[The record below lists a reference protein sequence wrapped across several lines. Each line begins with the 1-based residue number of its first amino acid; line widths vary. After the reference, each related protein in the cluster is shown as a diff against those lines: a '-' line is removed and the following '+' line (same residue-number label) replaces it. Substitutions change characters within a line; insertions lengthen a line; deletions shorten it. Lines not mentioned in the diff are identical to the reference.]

1 MLTFLFFTIY
11 NRFNFNQP
19 YRKTMEYCLR
29 PRRSMLYVPG
39 CNQHY
44 LDRAR
49 TLAADSVILD
59 LGDPIL
65 VDAKLQ
71 SRDNVVAAVKQGGYG
86 SREVVVRVNNLDSIW
101 GHDDIKAVANIGAD
115 AILFPNIESAEH
127 VHTALKLLDAA
138 GGSHM
143 PIMVMIE
150 SPLAVL
156 NAKEIASA
164 SDRITCIVMATSDLI
179 SQLHARVTH
188 ERSAILTSLSL
199 VILAARAYGRCV
211 IDGIT
216 SDFKNMHSF
225 EYACRL
231 GRDMGLDGK
240 SLVHPAQI
248 AYCNDAYTP
257 KAAEVANARL
267 IIKALQ
273 EANEGGLGTVVVN
286 DKLVEQHHVKAAQR
300 LLKLSDMIAELEEDF
315 I

>member
-1 MLTFLFFTIY
+1 MKS
-11 NRFNFNQP
+11 NF
-19 YRKTMEYCLR
+19 MEFCFR
-29 PRRSMLYVPG
+29 PRRSVLYVPG
-39 CNQHY
+39 CNLHY

-49 TLAADSVILD
+49 TLPADAVILD

-65 VDAKLQ
+65 IDAKVE
-71 SRDNVVAAVKQGGYG
+71 SRNNIVAAVKQGGYG
-86 SREVVVRVNNLDSIW
+86 SREVIVRVNNLDSIW

-127 VHTALKLLDAA
+127 VHAALKLLDEA

-150 SPLAVL
+150 SPIAVL
-156 NAKEIASA
+156 NAKEIAAA
-164 SDRITCIVMATSDLI
+164 SDRIICMMMATSDLT

-188 ERSAILTSLSL
+188 EQSAILTALSL

-211 IDGIT
+211 VDGIT

-231 GRDMGLDGK
+231 GRDMGFDGK
-240 SLVHPAQI
+240 TLVHPGQI
-248 AYCNDAYTP
+248 AYSNDAYTP
-257 KAAEVANARL
+257 KAGEVADARA
-267 IIKALQ
+267 IIQALK
-273 EANEGGLGTVVVN
+273 EANEAGRGTVVVN
-286 DKLVEQHHVKAAQR
+286 DKLVEHHHVKAAQR
-300 LLKLSDMIAELEEDF
+300 LLKLHEMIAELEEEF

>member
-1 MLTFLFFTIY
+1 
-11 NRFNFNQP
+11 
-19 YRKTMEYCLR
+19 MEYCLR

-39 CNQHY
+39 CNLHY

-86 SREVVVRVNNLDSIW
+86 SREVVVRVNDLDSIW

-115 AILFPNIESAEH
+115 AILFPNIESRED
-127 VHTALKLLDAA
+127 VLKAQAALDAA

-150 SPLAVL
+150 SPIAVL

-164 SDRITCIVMATSDLI
+164 SERITCIVMATSDLI

-199 VILAARAYGRCV
+199 VVLAARAYGRCV

-257 KAAEVANARL
+257 KATEVANARL

-273 EANEGGLGTVVVN
+273 EANEAGLGTVVVN

-300 LLKLSDMIAELEEDF
+300 LLKLSDMISELEEDF

>member
-1 MLTFLFFTIY
+1 MD
-11 NRFNFNQP
+11 
-19 YRKTMEYCLR
+19 YCLR

-39 CNQHY
+39 CNTHY

-71 SRDNVVAAVKQGGYG
+71 SRENVVAAVKQGGYG
-86 SREVVVRVNNLDSIW
+86 GREVVIRVNNLDSIW

-115 AILFPNIESAEH
+115 AILFPNIESRED
-127 VHTALKLLDAA
+127 VLKAQQCLDEA

-164 SDRITCIVMATSDLI
+164 SDRIICIVMATSDLI
-179 SQLHARVTH
+179 SQLHAHVTH

-199 VILAARAYGRCV
+199 VILAARAYGRAV

-257 KAAEVANARL
+257 KAAEVAHARE
-267 IIKALQ
+267 IIKALK
-273 EANEGGLGTVVVN
+273 EANEAGRGTVVVN
-286 DKLVEQHHVKAAQR
+286 DKLVEHHHIKAAQR
-300 LLKLSDMIAELEEDF
+300 LIQLHEAIAELEEDY

>member
-1 MLTFLFFTIY
+1 
-11 NRFNFNQP
+11 
-19 YRKTMEYCLR
+19 MEIGFR

-39 CNQHY
+39 CNLHY

-49 TLAADSVILD
+49 TLQADSVILD

-65 VDAKLQ
+65 IACKIE
-71 SRDNVVAAVKQGGYG
+71 SRNNVVAAVKQGGYG
-86 SREVVVRVNNLDSIW
+86 SREVVVRVNDLDSIW

-115 AILFPNIESAEH
+115 AILFPNIESADD
-127 VHTALKLLDAA
+127 VHTALKWLDDA

-143 PIMVMIE
+143 PIMLMIE
-150 SPLAVL
+150 SPIAVL
-156 NAKEIASA
+156 NAKEIAAA
-164 SDRITCIVMATSDLI
+164 SDRIACMVMATSDLI

-199 VILAARAYGRCV
+199 VILAARAFGRCV
-211 IDGIT
+211 VDGIS

-231 GRDMGLDGK
+231 GRDMGFDGK

-248 AYCNDAYTP
+248 AYSNDAYTP
-257 KAAEVANARL
+257 KATEIKSARA
-267 IIKALQ
+267 IIQALK
-273 EANEGGLGTVVVN
+273 EANDSGRGTVVVD
-286 DKLVEQHHVKAAQR
+286 DKLVEHHHVIAAQR
-300 LLKLSDMIAELEEDF
+300 LLKLHGMIAELEEEF

>member
-1 MLTFLFFTIY
+1 
-11 NRFNFNQP
+11 
-19 YRKTMEYCLR
+19 MEYHIR
-29 PRRSMLYVPG
+29 PRRSMLYVPS
-39 CNQHY
+39 CNTHY
-44 LDRAR
+44 LERAR
-49 TLAADSVILD
+49 TLATDSIILD

-65 VDAKLQ
+65 VDVKVQ
-71 SRDNVVAAVKQGGYG
+71 SRINVVEAIKKGGYG
-86 SREVVVRVNNLDSIW
+86 SREVVVRVNDLDSIW
-101 GHDDIKAVANIGAD
+101 GPDDIRAVANIGAD
-115 AILFPNIESAEH
+115 AILFPNIESREDVLSAQ
-127 VHTALKLLDAA
+127 AYLDEV

-156 NAKEIASA
+156 NAKEIAAA
-164 SDRITCIVMATSDLI
+164 SDRISCIVMATSDLI
-179 SQLHARVTH
+179 SQLHAHDTH

-199 VILAARAYGRCV
+199 VVLAGRAYGRSV

-257 KAAEVANARL
+257 KATEVADARL
-267 IIKALQ
+267 IIKALK
-273 EANEGGLGTVVVN
+273 EANEAGNGTVVVN
-286 DKLVEQHHVKAAQR
+286 DKLVEHHHIVAAQR
-300 LLKLSDMIAELEEDF
+300 LIKLHEAIAELEEEY

>member
-1 MLTFLFFTIY
+1 
-11 NRFNFNQP
+11 
-19 YRKTMEYCLR
+19 MEYCLR

-49 TLAADSVILD
+49 TLATDSVILD

-71 SRDNVVAAVKQGGYG
+71 SRENIVAAVKQGGYG
-86 SREVVVRVNNLDSIW
+86 SREVVVRVNNLDSLW

-115 AILFPNIESAEH
+115 AILFPNIESKED
-127 VHTALKLLDAA
+127 VLKALTLLDEA
-138 GGSHM
+138 GGSQT

-150 SPLAVL
+150 SPIAVL

-164 SDRITCIVMATSDLI
+164 SDRITCMVMATSDLI

-199 VILAARAYGRCV
+199 VVLAARAYGRCV

-225 EYACRL
+225 VYACRL
-231 GRDMGLDGK
+231 GRDMGFDGK

-248 AYCNDAYTP
+248 AYSNDAYTP
-257 KAAEVANARL
+257 KSAEIAHAKL

-273 EANEGGLGTVVVN
+273 EANASGLGTVVVN

-300 LLKLSDMIAELEEDF
+300 LLKLSDMMAELEEEF

>member
-1 MLTFLFFTIY
+1 
-11 NRFNFNQP
+11 
-19 YRKTMEYCLR
+19 
-29 PRRSMLYVPG
+29 MLYVPG
-39 CNQHY
+39 CNTHY
-44 LDRAR
+44 LERAR

-65 VDAKLQ
+65 VDAKIQ
-71 SRDNVVAAVKQGGYG
+71 SRDNVVAAVKAGGYG
-86 SREVVVRVNNLDSIW
+86 GREVVVRVNNLDSIW

-115 AILFPNIESAEH
+115 AILFPNIECKEDVLQAQ
-127 VHTALKLLDAA
+127 KLLDDA

-143 PIMVMIE
+143 PMMVMIE
-150 SPLAVL
+150 SPIAVL

-164 SDRITCIVMATSDLI
+164 SDRIICMVMATSDLI
-179 SQLHARVTH
+179 SQLHAHVTH

-211 IDGIT
+211 IDGIS

-231 GRDMGLDGK
+231 GRDMGMDGK

-257 KAAEVANARL
+257 KAAEVANARA
-267 IIKALQ
+267 IIKALK
-273 EANEGGLGTVVVN
+273 EANESGRGTVVVN
-286 DKLVEQHHVKAAQR
+286 DKLVEHHHIKAAQR
-300 LLKLSDMIAELEEDF
+300 LIHLHEAILELEEDY

>member
-1 MLTFLFFTIY
+1 
-11 NRFNFNQP
+11 
-19 YRKTMEYCLR
+19 MEIGFR

-39 CNQHY
+39 CNLHY

-49 TLAADSVILD
+49 TLQADSVILD

-65 VDAKLQ
+65 IDCKIQ
-71 SRDNVVAAVKQGGYG
+71 SRENIVAAVKQGGYG

-115 AILFPNIESAEH
+115 AILFPNIESADD
-127 VHTALKLLDAA
+127 VHTALKWLDEA
-138 GGSHM
+138 GGSHI

-150 SPLAVL
+150 SPIAVL
-156 NAKEIASA
+156 NAKEIAAA
-164 SDRITCIVMATSDLI
+164 SNRIACMVMATSDLI

-211 IDGIT
+211 VDGIS

-231 GRDMGLDGK
+231 GRDMGFDGK

-248 AYCNDAYTP
+248 AYSNDAYTP
-257 KAAEVANARL
+257 KSSEISNART
-267 IIKALQ
+267 IIKALK
-273 EANEGGLGTVVVN
+273 EANEAGRGTVVVD
-286 DKLVEQHHVKAAQR
+286 DKLVEHHHVKAAQR
-300 LLKLSDMIAELEEDF
+300 LLKLNDMIAELEEEF

>member
-1 MLTFLFFTIY
+1 MSY
-11 NRFNFNQP
+11 P
-19 YRKTMEYCLR
+19 LR

-39 CNQHY
+39 CNTHY
-44 LDRAR
+44 LERAR

-65 VDAKLQ
+65 IDAKLQ
-71 SRDNVVAAVKQGGYG
+71 SRDNVVQAARQGGYG
-86 SREVVVRVNNLDSIW
+86 KREVVIRVNDLDSLW
-101 GHDDIKAVANIGAD
+101 GHDDIRAVASVGAD
-115 AILFPNIESAEH
+115 AILFPNIESREDVLRAQQ
-127 VHTALKLLDAA
+127 LLDDA
-138 GGSHM
+138 GGSHVPM
-143 PIMVMIE
+143 MVMIE

-156 NAKEIASA
+156 NAKEIAAA
-164 SDRITCIVMATSDLI
+164 SERVICMVMATSDLI

-199 VILAARAYGRCV
+199 VILAARAYGKGV

-225 EYACRL
+225 EYACRI
-231 GRDMGLDGK
+231 GRDIGMDGK

-257 KAAEVANARL
+257 QRSEVEHARL
-267 IIKALQ
+267 IIKALK
-273 EANEGGLGTVVVN
+273 EANEAGRGTVVVN
-286 DKLVEQHHVKAAQR
+286 DKLVEHHHIKAAQR
-300 LLKLSDMIAELEEDF
+300 LIQLAEAISELEEEF

>member
-1 MLTFLFFTIY
+1 
-11 NRFNFNQP
+11 
-19 YRKTMEYCLR
+19 MEYCLR

-39 CNQHY
+39 CNLHY

-49 TLAADSVILD
+49 TLAADSLILD

-65 VDAKLQ
+65 IGAKLQ

-86 SREVVVRVNNLDSIW
+86 SREVVVRVNDLNSIW
-101 GHDDIKAVANIGAD
+101 GADDIKAVANIGAD
-115 AILFPNIESAEH
+115 SILFPNIESRED
-127 VHTALKLLDAA
+127 VLKAIAALDAA

-150 SPLAVL
+150 SPIAVL

-199 VILAARAYGRCV
+199 VVLAARAYGRCV

-257 KAAEVANARL
+257 KAAEVAHARL
-267 IIKALQ
+267 IIKALK
-273 EANEGGLGTVVVN
+273 EANESGLGTVVVN
-286 DKLVEQHHVKAAQR
+286 DKLVEHHHVKAAQR
-300 LLKLSDMIAELEEDF
+300 LLKLSDMISELEEDY

>member
-1 MLTFLFFTIY
+1 MTY
-11 NRFNFNQP
+11 A
-19 YRKTMEYCLR
+19 LR

-39 CNQHY
+39 CNPHY

-65 VDAKLQ
+65 VDAKIQ
-71 SRDNVVAAVKQGGYG
+71 SRENVVHAVEQGGYG
-86 SREVVVRVNNLDSIW
+86 KREVVIRVNDFDSIW

-115 AILFPNIESAEH
+115 AVLFPNIESREDVLQAQQ
-127 VHTALKLLDAA
+127 LLDDA
-138 GGSHM
+138 GGKDTPM
-143 PIMVMIE
+143 MVMIE

-156 NAKEIASA
+156 NAKEIAAA
-164 SDRITCIVMATSDLI
+164 SERIICMVMATSDLI

-199 VILAARAYGRCV
+199 VILAARAYGKGV

-231 GRDMGLDGK
+231 GRDMGMDGK

-257 KAAEVANARL
+257 HRAEVEHARL
-267 IIKALQ
+267 IIKALK
-273 EANEGGLGTVVVN
+273 EANEGGRGTVVVN
-286 DKLVEQHHVKAAQR
+286 DKLVEHHHIKAAQR
-300 LLKLSDMIAELEEDF
+300 LIQLAEAIAELEEEF

>member
-1 MLTFLFFTIY
+1 
-11 NRFNFNQP
+11 
-19 YRKTMEYCLR
+19 MEHHIR

-39 CNQHY
+39 CNKHY

-65 VDAKLQ
+65 VAAKEE
-71 SRDNVVAAVKQGGYG
+71 SRANVVESVKQGGYG
-86 SREVVVRVNNLDSIW
+86 KREVVVRVNNLDSEW
-101 GHDDIKAVANIGAD
+101 GHADIQAVASIGAD
-115 AILFPNIESAEH
+115 AILFPNIESRDD
-127 VHTALKLLDAA
+127 VLKAQQYLDDA

-143 PIMVMIE
+143 PMMLMIE
-150 SPLAVL
+150 SPIAVL
-156 NAKEIASA
+156 NSKEIAAA
-164 SDRITCIVMATSDLI
+164 SDRVNCMVMATSDLI
-179 SQLHARVTH
+179 SQMHAHVTH

-199 VILAARAYGRCV
+199 VILAARAYGKGV

-231 GRDMGLDGK
+231 GRDMGMDGK

-257 KAAEVANARL
+257 KSAEVANAKL
-267 IIKALQ
+267 IIKALK
-273 EANEGGLGTVVVN
+273 EANDEGRGTVVVN
-286 DKLVEQHHVKAAQR
+286 DKLVENHHINAATR
-300 LLKLSDMIAELEEDF
+300 LIKLHEAIQALEEEL